1 MVNKS
6 RFLTDEEINIIKGGY
21 IDWLQK
27 NCGFTDIE
35 AIEKALRAGLPREV
49 AKAEHSKTLKAVGEL
64 LGRTGQAIDN
74 PYLGKIRVIGEDL
87 IETLKR
93 GEMPKEVKYAMET

>member
-27 NCGFTDIE
+27 SCGFTDIE

-49 AKAEHSKTLKAVGEL
+49 AKAEHSKTLKAVGEWL
-64 LGRTGQAIDN
+64 SIRWTQYEENVAEGIFRTTFKMSKKQW
-74 PYLGKIRVIGEDL
+74 ES
-87 IETLKR
+87 LKR
-93 GEMPKEVKYAMET
+93 GEMPE